1 MSDYHRPAEDVF
13 PLWNQP
19 APAQQHSATSRA
31 AAEALGMGALNA
43 LQRVV
48 FLWIAEHGP
57 ATDEEIAAGLGMN
70 PSTARPRR
78 IELVRRGFV
87 VPAGTRRAAS
97 GRMATVWM
105 VP

>member
-31 AAEALGMGALNA
+31 AAASIDAATLNEM
-43 LQRVV
+43 QRRV
-48 FLWIAEHGP
+48 LAWIAEHGP
-57 ATDEEIAAGLGMN
+57 TTDEEIAAGLGMN